1 MSEKTVNLFDL
12 GCLVQINIG
21 FWSGRKMLT
30 QNDMLS
36 VGIDSSK
43 LPKDICNLGR
53 KLLVPQH
60 EIGVF
65 LSIEQQARNFLK
77 RWSIPFGIASANFV
91 PISKLQ
97 EVVEKLDE
105 YKAKYYG
112 LVDSFI
118 KRFEAAKSK
127 IQIEHPDFWEKCLRP
142 HYPSSAES
150 LRSRF
155 YFRYFVFKV
164 ANVNAIDEVDANDV
178 VAKQTEMQV
187 RMKEEVDK
195 LVNETVC
202 TLRNETVK
210 FCDLVVARVNG
221 SPYGDEEEGKK
232 LTKRSLAS
240 FRKYV
245 DWFREMNVFG
255 DKDIEKMLCEFKS
268 TYLGELTTPQE
279 IQNTQV
285 ANAIVDHMSKIRS
298 MAQGDSGAVDNVLNI
313 AKRKIEI

>member
-30 QNDMLS
+30 NNDMVS
-36 VGIDSSK
+36 VGIDPGR

-65 LSIEQQARNFLK
+65 LSVEQQARNFLK

-91 PISKLQ
+91 PISKLH
-97 EVVEKLDE
+97 EVTQKLDE
-105 YKAKYYG
+105 YKATYYS

-118 KRFEAAKSK
+118 KRFEAAKTKLQS
-127 IQIEHPDFWEKCLRP
+127 EHPDFWEKCLRQ

-155 YFRYFVFKV
+155 YFRYFVFRV
-164 ANVNAIDEVDANDV
+164 ANINAIDEVDADEV
-178 VAKQTEMQV
+178 VAKNAEMQK

-210 FCDLVVARVNG
+210 FCDLVIARVNG

-232 LTKRSLAS
+232 LTKRSLTS

-255 DKDIEKMLCEFKS
+255 DKDIEKMLDEFKS
-268 TYLGELTTPQE
+268 TYLSDLTTPQE
-279 IQNTQV
+279 IQNAQV
-285 ANAIVDHMSKIRS
+285 ANAIVDHMNKIRA
-298 MAQGDSGAVDNVLNI
+298 MAQGDSGGVDEVLNI